1 MSRKNGHRF
10 CQQIARGREVICARL
25 ARRGPNVRWRL
36 ASGAAS
42 LALVLACLLPAFG
55 GELAADPGDGERTL
69 GATAPGSTTDE
80 SDLGE
85 EGWRPWAFKPQV
97 PRPLTPA
104 DLPPPNAL
112 AAPSV
117 SVVRGTSANFG
128 GDWRASRN
136 EYRAIIER
144 ESQVHG
150 LPPALL
156 DAVMAVESS
165 YNPAVVGMDG
175 EIGLMQVMPATAR
188 MLGFT
193 GTLAELADPQINIHY
208 GAKYLAGAWRLA
220 GQDLCTA
227 TMKYRAGHGEK
238 RFSFRSVEYCVRVR
252 NHLAARGV
260 AVSGAVPQP
269 TFGRQGIVRGG
280 GRSLTGLSRSGTDNF
295 AALNAQLRALADRIA
310 PRDPR

>member
-10 CQQIARGREVICARL
+10 SQQIVRGRELICA
-25 ARRGPNVRWRL
+25 W
-36 ASGAAS
+36 
-42 LALVLACLLPAFG
+42 LVLACLPPAFG
-55 GELAADPGDGERTL
+55 GELTAEPGDGERTL
-69 GATAPGSTTDE
+69 AVTAPASATDE
-80 SDLGE
+80 PDLGE
-85 EGWRPWAFKPQV
+85 EGWRPLAFKPQV

-104 DLPPPNAL
+104 DLPPPNAF
-112 AAPSV
+112 AAV
-117 SVVRGTSANFG
+117 SAVRGTRTNFG
-128 GDWRASRN
+128 GDWRAGRN

-144 ESQVHG
+144 ESQVFG

-227 TMKYRAGHGEK
+227 AMKYRAGHGET
-238 RFSFRSVEYCVRVR
+238 RFSFRSVDYCVRVR

-260 AVSGAVPQP
+260 AVSGTVPQP
-269 TFGRQGIVRGG
+269 TFGRQGIAPGG
-280 GRSLTGLSRSGTDNF
+280 GRSLTGLSRSGTVNF
-295 AALNAQLRALADRIA
+295 ATLNAQLRTLTDRVA
-310 PRDPR
+310 QRDPR